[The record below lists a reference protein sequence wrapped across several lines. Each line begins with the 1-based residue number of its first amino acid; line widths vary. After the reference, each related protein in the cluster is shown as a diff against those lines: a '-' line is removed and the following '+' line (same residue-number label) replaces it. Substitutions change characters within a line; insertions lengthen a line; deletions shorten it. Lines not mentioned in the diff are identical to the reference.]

1 MSEQHCPFCAES
13 GERRFYD
20 GTYVYGIWDLH
31 PASPGHA
38 LLIPKRHV
46 ASWFDASPEEKAEL
60 VTAIDQARAAIEETR
75 SPDGYNIGMNIG
87 AAAGQTVFHLHLHVI
102 PRYSGDV
109 SNPRGGVRHV
119 LSGKA
124 NYAPHVNDDARRTNP
139 DKPGTGS

>member
-1 MSEQHCPFCAES
+1 MSEANCPFCAAP

-20 GTYVYGIWDLH
+20 GTYVYGIWDSH

-46 ASWFDASPEEKAEL
+46 ATWFEASAEEKAEL
-60 VTAIDQARAAIEETR
+60 VAAIDHARAAIEATR

-109 SNPRGGVRHV
+109 ANPRGGVRRV
-119 LSGKA
+119 LSGKG
-124 NYAPHVNDDARRTNP
+124 VDRW
-139 DKPGTGS
+139 